1 MLEAHDWLIGVIN
14 SCFHDFHLECSDR
27 LIDLFYDKYRNE
39 GLRDELINKRQER
52 WAAIHS
58 VII

>member
-1 MLEAHDWLIGVIN
+1 MQETYDWLIGVIN
-14 SCFHDFHLECSDR
+14 SCFHDFHLECIDR

-39 GLRDELINKRQER
+39 GLRDELTFKRQER
-52 WAAIHS
+52 WAAIHG